1 MLISICAGP
10 SRSNWDL
17 IAKLSSGQIAPRRPG
32 ERQLDSKNEETSK
45 INRISQYTANNPRDI
60 NHLLSVT
67 FCTQMTRTPA
77 CRPDQLLVGGDG
89 AGFRHAG
96 EAEIGG
102 VGQHGGEDHAL
113 VVRRLI
119 GPQMREA
126 VAESSPN
133 GHFVEKVGDADPRKK
148 PVKPIGQHL
157 GALRCYGL
165 EGRDLE

>member
-67 FCTQMTRTPA
+67 FCTQMTRTPLLEP
-77 CRPDQLLVGGDG
+77 PDFVDPLPFLRRF
-89 AGFRHAG
+89 AR
-96 EAEIGG
+96 
-102 VGQHGGEDHAL
+102 
-113 VVRRLI
+113 VRRQ
-119 GPQMREA
+119 G
-126 VAESSPN
+126 
-133 GHFVEKVGDADPRKK
+133 
-148 PVKPIGQHL
+148 
-157 GALRCYGL
+157 
-165 EGRDLE
+165 

>member
-67 FCTQMTRTPA
+67 FCTQMTRTPLRRQQA
-77 CRPDQLLVGGDG
+77 ALLPGRGNG
-89 AGFRHAG
+89 AARRRRAG
-96 EAEIGG
+96 
-102 VGQHGGEDHAL
+102 
-113 VVRRLI
+113 RLA
-119 GPQMREA
+119 R
-126 VAESSPN
+126 
-133 GHFVEKVGDADPRKK
+133 
-148 PVKPIGQHL
+148 
-157 GALRCYGL
+157 
-165 EGRDLE
+165 

>member
-67 FCTQMTRTPA
+67 FCTQMTRTPVRQPA
-77 CRPDQLLVGGDG
+77 LALDLS
-89 AGFRHAG
+89 HH
-96 EAEIGG
+96 
-102 VGQHGGEDHAL
+102 HGCSAT
-113 VVRRLI
+113 RL
-119 GPQMREA
+119 PMA
-126 VAESSPN
+126 HSSAPSSPS
-133 GHFVEKVGDADPRKK
+133 K
-148 PVKPIGQHL
+148 
-157 GALRCYGL
+157 
-165 EGRDLE
+165 